1 MQDNKYI
8 ILKYLR
14 LSLEDG
20 DSIES
25 DSIAN
30 QRDLIDL
37 HISAVFADILV
48 LKNSTTR
55 FSMSL

>member
-20 DSIES
+20 DSVES
-25 DSIAN
+25 DSIGN

-37 HISAVFADILV
+37 HISAVFSAPSALTIIAAI
-48 LKNSTTR
+48 
-55 FSMSL
+55 